1 MRVCVLVVL
10 DQLVVVGLAA
20 QDVGVD
26 CLDVILLDLV
36 EARQIDD
43 SFPLILIEPMQ
54 VFVNC
59 VLLGLFDCRRVDI
72 LLILVELLLIAEFL
86 LMLLHV
92 LQKAHL
98 DLALKFCTVEDL

>member
-1 MRVCVLVVL
+1 MRVRILVVL
-10 DQLVVVGLAA
+10 DQLDVVGLAA

-26 CLDVILLDLV
+26 HLEVIPLDLV

-54 VFVNC
+54 VFVDR
-59 VLLGLFDCRRVDI
+59 VLLGLFDRRRVDI
-72 LLILVELLLIAEFL
+72 LFILVELLLIAEFL

-92 LQKAHL
+92 LK
-98 DLALKFCTVEDL
+98 

>member
-1 MRVCVLVVL
+1 MRVRILVVL
-10 DQLVVVGLAA
+10 DQLNIVGLAA

-26 CLDVILLDLV
+26 NLEVIPLDLV

-54 VFVNC
+54 VFVDR
-59 VLLGLFDCRRVDI
+59 VLLGLFDRRRVDI
-72 LLILVELLLIAEFL
+72 YFILVELLLIAEFL

-92 LQKAHL
+92 LK
-98 DLALKFCTVEDL
+98 